1 MEVSPLIWSN
11 CDSRGVVTAEVITSG
26 LAPGY
31 RVTTWMV
38 GKSTV
43 GKEEIGRRK
52 YPSSPSR
59 ITPTI
64 KREVAIGL
72 LMNGSEIFISGA

>member
-1 MEVSPLIWSN
+1 VSPLIWSN
-11 CDSRGVVTAEVITSG
+11 CDSKGVVTAEVMTSG

-31 RVTTWMV
+31 LVTTWMV

-52 YPSSPSR
+52 YPRSPSR
-59 ITPTI
+59 MTPAI
-64 KREVAIGL
+64 KSEVAIGL
-72 LMNGSEIFISGA
+72 RMNGSEIFISRA